1 MILKSK
7 TIEINPTGK
16 AVFDKVKVLNLKT
29 KNYDD

>member
-7 TIEINPTGK
+7 TIEIKPTGK
-16 AVFDKVKVLNLKT
+16 AGFDKVKVVNLKT